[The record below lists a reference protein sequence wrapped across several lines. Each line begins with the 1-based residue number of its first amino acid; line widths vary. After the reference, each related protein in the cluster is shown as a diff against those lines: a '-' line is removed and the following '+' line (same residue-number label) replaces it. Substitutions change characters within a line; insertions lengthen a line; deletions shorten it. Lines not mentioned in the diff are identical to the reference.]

1 MMKKILLTLLF
12 ISTLATSFGS
22 LTYINDQRFL
32 KSKNEDPNLLMFCG
46 GAYNFTRSN
55 SKHKTGA
62 LQLEFKGPS
71 FFGKKYLKIKPFVAL
86 LGTFQKSVWLGA
98 GVNFDIYVLDPLIV
112 TLGFGP
118 GLFYKGNGKDL
129 GYPLEMRS
137 SVEIAYRFAS
147 NSRFGIQFYHLS
159 NGSMARRNPGTE
171 VLMLFYAIPI

>member
-1 MMKKILLTLLF
+1 MKKYILAALLLV
-12 ISTLATSFGS
+12 STVGGFSS
-22 LTYINDQRFL
+22 ITYTYDQKFL

-71 FFGKKYLKIKPFVAL
+71 FFGKKILKIKPFAAL
-86 LGTFQKSVWLGA
+86 LGTFQGSLWLGA
-98 GVNFDIYVLDPLIV
+98 GVNFDINFSDWFVA

-118 GLFYKGNGKDL
+118 GLFYKGGGKDL

-137 SVEIAYRFAS
+137 SAEVAYRFKSKA
-147 NSRFGIQFYHLS
+147 RFGVQFYHLS
-159 NGSMARRNPGTE
+159 NASLARRNPGTE
-171 VLMLFYAIPI
+171 VLLLFYAIPI

>member
-1 MMKKILLTLLF
+1 MKKALLTLL
-12 ISTLATSFGS
+12 LS
-22 LTYINDQRFL
+22 LSIIPAFSSITYTYDKRFL
-32 KSKNEDPNLLMFCG
+32 KSKNEDPNLLMFG
-46 GAYNFTRSN
+46 AGAYNFTRSN

-71 FFGKKYLKIKPFVAL
+71 FFGKNRLRIKPFVAL
-86 LGTFQKSVWLGA
+86 LGTFQRSLWLGA
-98 GVNFDIYVLDPLIV
+98 GVNFDIYLFDPVIC

-118 GLFYKGNGKDL
+118 GLFYKGKGKDL

-147 NSRFGIQFYHLS
+147 KSRLGVQFYHLS

-171 VLMLFYAIPI
+171 VLLLFYAIPI